1 MMPRPSQDVTEAE
14 LGVLQFLWDHET
26 GTVRELAE
34 NLYHPATLSDH
45 ATVQK
50 LLTRLEEKGCVKR
63 NRKTWPHV
71 YQSMVDREDLIVR
84 RLQATADD
92 LCDGSFEPL
101 LTNLV
106 RAKRLSRE
114 DRRSLRHLLDELDQE
129 NRQKT

>member
-1 MMPRPSQDVTEAE
+1 MMPRPAHDVTEAE
-14 LGVLQFLWDHET
+14 LGVLQVLWDRGT

-34 NLYHPATLSDH
+34 DLYPRGTLSDH

-50 LLTRLEEKGCVKR
+50 LLARLEKKRCVKR

-71 YQSMVDREDLIVR
+71 YQSVVNREDLIVR

-92 LCDGSFEPL
+92 LCDGSLEPL
-101 LTNLV
+101 LTHLV
-106 RAKRLSRE
+106 RAKRLSHE

-129 NRQKT
+129 NRPKT